1 MCFGM
6 IISNLNI
13 KKKQICY
20 MDKDS
25 FIVYIKL
32 DDIIKILHK
41 MLKQDLILQT
51 MNQIDHYLK
60 EKKVIGLMKDK
71 LGGKIMLN

>member
-60 EKKVIGLMKDK
+60 EKKVIGLMKDE

>member
-13 KKKQICY
+13 KKKQMCY

-60 EKKVIGLMKDK
+60 ERKVIGLMKDE

>member
-13 KKKQICY
+13 KKKQMCY

-51 MNQIDHYLK
+51 MN
-60 EKKVIGLMKDK
+60 
-71 LGGKIMLN
+71 